1 MNIENTVDNVA
12 YVVDQL
18 IQINKIAIKEE
29 AQMRLD
35 RLSGFVDAIYLN
47 RFIEE
52 PLEIAMRRDINGA
65 KIKHGLLISGTPEVL
80 EFTRPQ
86 ART

>member
-1 MNIENTVDNVA
+1 MNIKNYIDNVA

-18 IQINKIAIKEE
+18 IQINKITIKEE

-35 RLSGFVDAIYLN
+35 RLSGFVDAIYMNSL
-47 RFIEE
+47 IEE

-65 KIKHGLLISGTPEVL
+65 KIKHGLLISGAPEIL